1 MAKKQTRSRAEQTR
15 SRAEQ
20 TRSRAEETRSG
31 ADRLTHPLLEK
42 LGAIPAAQ
50 AELFAYSVKIVC
62 GKQTETNCCCVA
74 GARPGVYATEVN
86 IQNLNLVPAPV
97 VKLVIPLINSGAVVA
112 REPNVADPFALP
124 GRAIAE
130 AVRLPPLGATMDDC
144 CRIAELLLGAPPSGD
159 TGAHHRHP
167 DDREPGRAVRLGGL
181 HGKPSERGR
190 HQHRRRVHSVATTGT
205 SWPGLVG
212 FKNAKQDKDPAGRC
226 LDRAALGSKPRP
238 KFRRLRFARAALHRP
253 PVLFGLALHR
263 RAGRVLHLEPVG

>member
-1 MAKKQTRSRAEQTR
+1 MPPFTQSPNTFFRQDAVTCLIRHKPFLSPHQPIAEVEMAKKQTR

-97 VKLVIPLINSGAVVA
+97 VKLVIPLINSGAIVA

-159 TGAHHRHP
+159 TGLTIAILTIVSLV
-167 DDREPGRAVRLGGL
+167 ELSVSAVYTANPLSGDGISIDVEYIPSRRLGL
-181 HGKPSERGR
+181 RGR
-190 HQHRRRVHSVATTGT
+190 
-205 SWPGLVG
+205 
-212 FKNAKQDKDPAGRC
+212 D
-226 LDRAALGSKPRP
+226 
-238 KFRRLRFARAALHRP
+238 
-253 PVLFGLALHR
+253 
-263 RAGRVLHLEPVG
+263 